1 MPQDRHLNAAIS
13 ELLYPHDVMNQNDSV
28 SLEELQDAECNEG
41 YTDELSRSGISE
53 GTPTDVFITAQGDS
67 TYVTAI

>member
-41 YTDELSRSGISE
+41 YTDEI
-53 GTPTDVFITAQGDS
+53 
-67 TYVTAI
+67 